1 MQPIP
6 SSDFVIET
14 DPTPEQV
21 QYLEDRLYEFNSGVT
36 RIEDGRSLAI
46 FVRGEQ
52 ERIIAGISGHT
63 WGGCCEIRQFWVEE
77 KLRGQGL
84 GTRLLRT
91 AEEEARR
98 RRCRQIVLTTHSFQA
113 PEFYERRGFQVIA
126 AVDDYPQGHRH
137 LLLRKKLDDRAP
149 GETHGQ

>member
-1 MQPIP
+1 MRPILP
-6 SSDFVIET
+6 SDFVIET
-14 DPTPEQV
+14 DATPGQI
-21 QYLEDRLYEFNSGVT
+21 QFLEDRLYEFNSETT
-36 RIEDGRSLAI
+36 RIRDAQGLAI
-46 FVRGEQ
+46 LVRADE
-52 ERIIAGISGHT
+52 ERIVAGISGHT
-63 WGGCCEIRQFWVEE
+63 WGGCCEIRQFWVED

-84 GTRLLRT
+84 GTRLLRA

-137 LLLRKKLDDRAP
+137 LLLRKRLDDRP
-149 GETHGQ
+149 VTG

>member
-1 MQPIP
+1 MRPIP
-6 SSDFVIET
+6 SADFVIET

-21 QYLEDRLYEFNSGVT
+21 QFLEDRLYEFNSEAT
-36 RIEDGRSLAI
+36 RIKDGQGLAI
-46 FVRGEQ
+46 LVRGDG
-52 ERIIAGISGHT
+52 ERIVAGISGHT

-77 KLRGQGL
+77 ILRGQGL
-84 GTRLLRT
+84 GTRLLRA

-137 LLLRKKLDDRAP
+137 LLLRKSLDDRP
-149 GETHGQ
+149 VTG